1 MEDVPVNI
9 TMMPSGLAVVRGKQ
23 HVIGF
28 DPGGHQVTFAN
39 AYEAPGFAGWQKF
52 AMMSMNAMAYTM
64 NTAGASRTSFGSSS
78 NTMYNNSRQGD
89 LSRMSSALNKRFSA
103 TQTAGKYVYML
114 TQVEDGKEKGA
125 GLVAVELA
133 SGEPA
138 GQVLLRDK
146 EPDYVVDELNGQLYN
161 LRGNTIEAYS
171 IRTAVR

>member
-1 MEDVPVNI
+1 
-9 TMMPSGLAVVRGKQ
+9 
-23 HVIGF
+23 
-28 DPGGHQVTFAN
+28 
-39 AYEAPGFAGWQKF
+39 
-52 AMMSMNAMAYTM
+52 
-64 NTAGASRTSFGSSS
+64 
-78 NTMYNNSRQGD
+78 MYNNSRQGD

-114 TQVEDGKEKGA
+114 TQVEDGKDKGA